1 MVQALAVDLL
11 VYADN
16 QRRTSRD
23 LDALKLAL
31 VSAGAS
37 VETLFPSIAE
47 AWSGDPVDD
56 EGVSFDYSEVA
67 WEQDASPSDWELMQA
82 AMVNDRVT
90 VREPSAPAAPVADLP
105 FETDREW
112 T

>member
-1 MVQALAVDLL
+1 M
-11 VYADN
+11 YADN
-16 QRRTSRD
+16 QRRTTQD

-37 VETLFPSIAE
+37 VETLFPAVAE
-47 AWSGDPVDD
+47 AWSGDPADD
-56 EGVSFDYSEVA
+56 EDVSFDYSAVDWAPE
-67 WEQDASPSDWELMQA
+67 ASASDWELMQA
-82 AMVNDRVT
+82 AMANDRVT
-90 VREPSAPAAPVADLP
+90 VREPSAPAAPAVDLP